1 MPVTKSGEKVISS
14 VSSRT
19 LYHTSEISH
28 TVPMTR
34 KFEDVVLNMN
44 TNRSNDEDEA
54 HNITVFTL
62 FLVEDLAI
70 REGSMP
76 RHIMVI

>member
-1 MPVTKSGEKVISS
+1 
-14 VSSRT
+14 
-19 LYHTSEISH
+19 
-28 TVPMTR
+28 MTR